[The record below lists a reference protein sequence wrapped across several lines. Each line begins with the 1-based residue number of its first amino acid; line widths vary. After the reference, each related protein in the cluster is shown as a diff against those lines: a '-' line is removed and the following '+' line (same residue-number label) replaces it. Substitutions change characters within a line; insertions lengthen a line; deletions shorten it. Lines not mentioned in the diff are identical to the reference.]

1 MPEQFPICR
10 DEFLAKRGYHEAVI
24 PQMDYVIVCEIRS
37 DVVNV
42 AGVFHQLEN
51 YQRKI

>member
-1 MPEQFPICR
+1 MAYK
-10 DEFLAKRGYHEAVI
+10 DAFLVKRGYHEAVV
-24 PQMDYVIVCEIRS
+24 PQMDYAIVFDIMS
-37 DVVNV
+37 DTVNV